1 MSEDEK
7 ENEEN
12 IENERKKLKE
22 LGVEGTWDLLTGKG
36 KKEK

>member
-22 LGVEGTWDLLTGKG
+22 LGVESTWDLLTGKG